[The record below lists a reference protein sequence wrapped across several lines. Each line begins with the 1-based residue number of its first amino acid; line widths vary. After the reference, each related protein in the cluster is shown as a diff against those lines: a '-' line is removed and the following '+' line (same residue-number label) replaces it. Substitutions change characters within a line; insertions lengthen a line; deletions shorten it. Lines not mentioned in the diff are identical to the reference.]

1 MKFYYAFLP
10 SNPFVIGYDALMR
23 PSRFATFLC
32 GERRNMLAAVV
43 ATLIWIGTALAFVG
57 LMLPQVMPLHR
68 INLAAALLLS
78 PWLALLISGLF
89 IMSGDNELDPV
100 RNALFWALR
109 CQLAIT
115 PSLTLGLALGFVA
128 TPLWLL
134 VSMLLLLGVWLGSA
148 LVVRLVRT
156 SVLTVSAAVRWI
168 LAAGSVTLVGLMIWS
183 PAFPTARLIWF
194 FLPLLGFTLG
204 LIRPLSWLWE
214 VPLALAL
221 LVGARC
227 GLAVTHVRTL
237 HPVSLDELCLLPLP
251 GLRALLVTACSVDLD
266 LGGAWLLAV
275 ANHPGQRGA
284 ALGAVRTL
292 IQQGTLAHHLLLWLC
307 RHDLGRNWLHTL
319 AATTAHLPPLLRG
332 YTALMDV
339 DDAGAWPGVIAR
351 HRAAFVQARH
361 VPGGQAMLLLLD
373 TGSAVLTAA
382 RWPAAAAALRA
393 LPAAYA
399 DTGMSDEPGALSQA
413 LHLIAG
419 AAADDPAFAHSASTP
434 TIDTTTR
441 SLTGWPQAM
450 LDAITDHLVFL
461 LTIEEQRATL
471 E

>member
-23 PSRFATFLC
+23 PARFAAFLR

-57 LMLPQVMPLHR
+57 LVLPQVMPLHR

-89 IMSGDNELDPV
+89 IISGDNELAPI

-115 PSLTLGLALGFVA
+115 PLLTLGLALGFVA

-134 VSMLLLLGVWLGSA
+134 VSMLLLLGMWLGSA
-148 LVVRLVRT
+148 LVVRLIRT
-156 SVLTVSAAVRWI
+156 SVPTASAPVRWI

-183 PAFPTARLIWF
+183 PVFPTDPLIWF
-194 FLPLLGFTLG
+194 FLTLLGFALG

-221 LVGARC
+221 LAGARW
-227 GLAVTHVRTL
+227 GLGVAHLRVL

-251 GLRALLVTACSVDLD
+251 GLRALLVAACSADLD
-266 LGGAWLLAV
+266 RGGAWLLVV

-284 ALGAVRTL
+284 ALGAVRML

-307 RHDLGRNWLHTL
+307 RHDLGRDWLHTL

-332 YTALMDV
+332 YTALMGV
-339 DDAGAWPGVIAR
+339 DDAGAWPDVIAR
-351 HRAAFVQARH
+351 HRTAFMQARH
-361 VPGGQAMLLLLD
+361 VPGGQTMLMLLD

-382 RWPAAAAALRA
+382 RWPDATAALRA
-393 LPAAYA
+393 LPTAHA
-399 DTGMSDEPGALSQA
+399 DTDMSDEPGAIYRA

-419 AAADDPAFAHSASTP
+419 AAADDPASTHSASTP
-434 TIDTTTR
+434 PMDTT
-441 SLTGWPQAM
+441 SWALTGWPQAL